1 MNNLI
6 TNKKGA
12 FEVSFAWVFAIV
24 IGAFIL
30 FLAIFAAVKLIG
42 LGEEESSAKTS
53 KEIGILL
60 NPLETGFE
68 SARSASF
75 NMPVDTRIYGSCD
88 LDGNFGKQLISVS
101 QKSFNKWTE
110 TDLEVQF
117 LNKYIFNTEFV
128 EGRKFYV
135 FSKPFE
141 FPFKVGDLI
150 YLSSSKDEYCLLDA
164 PDEIGREIE
173 NLNQPNLV
181 LGNCSENAI
190 RVCFSGGVECNVE
203 VDYVSKAVRKSSG
216 IMYFEN
222 DALMYAAIFSD
233 KEIYECQL
241 QRLMKRIS
249 ELATIYENKI
259 IITSREGCDSNLAQD
274 LAALKIMVKNVES
287 SGNLG
292 KKLNAIVEGIIEDN
306 KYSSECKLW

>member
-117 LNKYIFNTEFV
+117 LNKYIPYE
-128 EGRKFYV
+128 
-135 FSKPFE
+135 SK
-141 FPFKVGDLI
+141 
-150 YLSSSKDEYCLLDA
+150 
-164 PDEIGREIE
+164 
-173 NLNQPNLV
+173 
-181 LGNCSENAI
+181 
-190 RVCFSGGVECNVE
+190 
-203 VDYVSKAVRKSSG
+203 
-216 IMYFEN
+216 
-222 DALMYAAIFSD
+222 
-233 KEIYECQL
+233 
-241 QRLMKRIS
+241 
-249 ELATIYENKI
+249 
-259 IITSREGCDSNLAQD
+259 
-274 LAALKIMVKNVES
+274 
-287 SGNLG
+287 
-292 KKLNAIVEGIIEDN
+292 
-306 KYSSECKLW
+306 